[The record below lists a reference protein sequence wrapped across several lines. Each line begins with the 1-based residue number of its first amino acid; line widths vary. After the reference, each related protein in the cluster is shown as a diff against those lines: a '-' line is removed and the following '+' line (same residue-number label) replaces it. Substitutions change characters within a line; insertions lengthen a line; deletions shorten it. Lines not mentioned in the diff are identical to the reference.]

1 MITVRRSEERG
12 AVDLGWLD
20 SRHSFSFGH
29 YYDPAQ
35 MGFRALRVVNEDR
48 VAPGGGF
55 PEHPHRDMEI
65 ITWVLEGA
73 LAHADT
79 LGHEQVLR
87 PGEVQTMT
95 AGTGIRHSEYNASD
109 AEPVHL
115 LQMWVLPARAGL
127 KPAYAQKAF
136 PEAERRGRFRVLV
149 SPDGRD
155 GSLVI
160 NQDILLYDAL
170 LARGERAELQLGSG
184 RHAWVQVARGL
195 VEVNGVELRAGD
207 GAAVSDERTLAIF
220 AMADAEVLVYDLN

>member
-73 LAHADT
+73 LAHADS

-207 GAAVSDERTLAIF
+207 GAAVSDERTLAIV
-220 AMADAEVLVYDLN
+220 ATADAEVLVYDLN

>member
-48 VAPGGGF
+48 VAPGGSF

-73 LAHADT
+73 LAHADS

>member
-207 GAAVSDERTLAIF
+207 GAAVSDERTLAIV
-220 AMADAEVLVYDLN
+220 ATADAEVLVYDLN

>member
-73 LAHADT
+73 LAHADS